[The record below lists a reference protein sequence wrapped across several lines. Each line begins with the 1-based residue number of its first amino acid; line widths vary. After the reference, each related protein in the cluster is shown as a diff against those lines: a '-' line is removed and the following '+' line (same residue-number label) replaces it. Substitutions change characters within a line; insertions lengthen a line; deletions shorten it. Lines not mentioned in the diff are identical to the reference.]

1 MERDFRGNCAS
12 VQEILSSREKAV
24 PHGPRRTE
32 MSARSTRMSVALVT
46 QETPDFVISD
56 DGVFE
61 NGGVPERIGKYR
73 IESVVGK
80 GGGGIVYKGFDPFV
94 SRDVAVKVA
103 LQSVGAGEEEK
114 PAEERSF
121 FTEARAAGMLT
132 HPHIVTLYDAGEIG
146 SYAYIVMEYID
157 GCTLKEMCRPD
168 GPRASLEQIIDIIYK
183 CAKALQYSHEHDV
196 LHRDIKPS
204 NIMLTR
210 SGVPK
215 IMDFSIAAIAKR
227 GEAAQQV
234 GVGSPLYMSPE
245 QVRRQP
251 LGPQSDLYS
260 LGAVMYQLLTGMPP
274 FIGDSL
280 PALFTAIRNAPVPR
294 PDHACPDLPKEIGDV
309 VEKLLAK
316 NPADRYRSGDEL
328 ARELLRLFERLKAT
342 DRQLSRRE
350 GKDSLLSLR
359 FFSSFSDREIEDIL
373 NASSMQ
379 SFAPA
384 DTIVREGDVD
394 SAFYI
399 IARGSVDVFKGR
411 RKISVLDRGDC
422 FGEISF
428 LTASKRTATVR
439 ASTPVLALKVNAALL
454 DTLPVETQLR
464 FYKVF
469 TDTLIYRLAMT
480 SAKLSAATV
489 G

>member
-1 MERDFRGNCAS
+1 MSGAVGAS
-12 VQEILSSREKAV
+12 EL
-24 PHGPRRTE
+24 
-32 MSARSTRMSVALVT
+32 
-46 QETPDFVISD
+46 PDFVISD
-56 DGVFE
+56 AGVLE
-61 NGGVPERIGKYR
+61 AGGIPERIGKYR

-94 SRDVAVKVA
+94 SRDVAVKIA
-103 LQSVGAGEEEK
+103 LQSVAAGEEQK

-121 FTEARAAGMLT
+121 FTEARAAGMLQ
-132 HPHIVTLYDAGEIG
+132 HPHIVTLFDAGEIG

-157 GCTLKEMCRPD
+157 GCTLKDMCRSD
-168 GPRASLEQIIDIIYK
+168 GQRASLEQIIDIIYK
-183 CAKALQYSHEHDV
+183 CAKALQYSHERGV

-210 SGVPK
+210 AGVPK

-280 PALFTAIRNAPVPR
+280 PGLFTAIRNAPVPR
-294 PDHACPDLPKEIGDV
+294 PDHACPDLPPEVGDV
-309 VEKLLAK
+309 VVRLLAK
-316 NPADRYRSGDEL
+316 NPADRYLSGDEL
-328 ARELLRLFERLKAT
+328 ARELLRLFEKLRAT

-350 GKDSLLSLR
+350 GRDSLMSLR
-359 FFSSFSDREIEDIL
+359 FFAGFSERDIEDIL
-373 NASSMQ
+373 NASSIQ
-379 SFAPA
+379 TYAKGE
-384 DTIVREGDVD
+384 TIVTEGDID
-394 SAFYI
+394 SAVYI
-399 IARGSVDVFKGR
+399 IARGSVDIVKGR
-411 RKISVLDRGDC
+411 KKISTLDRGDC

-428 LTASKRTATVR
+428 LSASRRTATVK
-439 ASTPVLALKVNAALL
+439 AATPVLALKVNAALM

-469 TDTLIYRLAMT
+469 TDTLIYRLALT
-480 SAKLSAATV
+480 SAKLSAASS